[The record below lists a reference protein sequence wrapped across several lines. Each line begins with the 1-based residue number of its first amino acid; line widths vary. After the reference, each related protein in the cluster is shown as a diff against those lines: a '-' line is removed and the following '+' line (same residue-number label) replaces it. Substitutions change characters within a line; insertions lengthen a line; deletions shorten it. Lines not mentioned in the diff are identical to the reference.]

1 MAQAAVRLRLLL
13 LCLGRV
19 ALGADV
25 NVSSVDLS
33 AHHGRLTRA
42 FDVAPTRLSADQLA
56 RFREDGYVARVP
68 LLDRAGVAALSAEID
83 ALTTAHAN
91 DSRWHEFHA
100 NEGTDDA
107 RLCHGLGHWR
117 IGALSHDLVF
127 HPTVAAIA
135 AQLLPGGA
143 GPRLFHDQA
152 FIKPSARGGPVS
164 YHQDYSYWTRTKPM
178 RHLTFHVALDDCDD
192 ERIGG
197 LELVAGSHRWRD
209 APLPIT
215 DLHFGD
221 LASISRALTADERAR
236 FAPAPARLRAGE
248 LAVFH
253 PLTIHGSRP
262 NTAGRTRR
270 ALVVN
275 VIGDGVRFDPA
286 DGARH
291 GANVVLDGIPP
302 LAAGE
307 KLEGQFFPLLLDAE
321 DPATCERAAA

>member
-215 DLHFGD
+215 DPTS
-221 LASISRALTADERAR
+221 ATSRRSGGSSPPTSGGGSSPSPRGC
-236 FAPAPARLRAGE
+236 APASWPCSTRSRSTARSPTPRAG
-248 LAVFH
+248 
-253 PLTIHGSRP
+253 
-262 NTAGRTRR
+262 
-270 ALVVN
+270 
-275 VIGDGVRFDPA
+275 
-286 DGARH
+286 
-291 GANVVLDGIPP
+291 
-302 LAAGE
+302 
-307 KLEGQFFPLLLDAE
+307 
-321 DPATCERAAA
+321 RAAPSS